1 MKTINKQYLA
11 GAKKEIKRIYKLLG
25 YSPTLTEYNKNAAT
39 IYNLK
44 RLKKQNITLN
54 QLKEAAKIP
63 LLKSGMKTG
72 TKLKSSQTLIY
83 CLAYNGK
90 IMAADCMPKYRDIC
104 DKCPSKQKNNV
115 KPIPNIPEEIE
126 QISRYDISCGNKYLN
141 GNDIYMT
148 DVCII

>member
-25 YSPTLTEYNKNAAT
+25 HSPTSTEYAKNAAI

-44 RLKKQNITLN
+44 RLKKQDITLN

-83 CLAYNGK
+83 CLAYNGE
-90 IMAADCMPKYRDIC
+90 IMSIDCMLDYKKIC
-104 DKCPSKQKNNV
+104 SRCTNRQINNI
-115 KPIPNIPEEIE
+115 KPLP
-126 QISRYDISCGNKYLN
+126 DTK
-141 GNDIYMT
+141 
-148 DVCII
+148 